1 VSGGNGSAE
10 APVLTPLD
18 MARNC
23 AAKVAAMARE
33 ADADPMSAHV
43 RGMGNHGHA
52 TAQLAGNLALVSIAE
67 DLHRLLAIMTGQ
79 VPAGV
84 AHLEDQ

>member
-1 VSGGNGSAE
+1 VSGGNGAAE
-10 APVLTPLD
+10 APALTALD

-23 AAKVAAMARE
+23 AAKVGQMARE
-33 ADADPMSAHV
+33 ADSDPVIAHV
-43 RGMGNHGHA
+43 RGIGNHGHA